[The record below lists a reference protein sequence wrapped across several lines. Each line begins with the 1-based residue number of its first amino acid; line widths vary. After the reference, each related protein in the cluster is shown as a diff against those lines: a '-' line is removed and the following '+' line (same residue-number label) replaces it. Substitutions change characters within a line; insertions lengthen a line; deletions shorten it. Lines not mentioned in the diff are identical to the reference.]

1 MAIPV
6 QIQTQA
12 TRENFAGI
20 KYYIEGSTVPVLHIE
35 LAQMPIYFE
44 HHVLLWKDTRVN
56 VGLRPLKGGFKR
68 MLAGMPIFM
77 TEATGPG
84 GIGFSRDGVGHIFP
98 MHLYPGQGIDV
109 REHQFLAATASID
122 FTFQRV
128 KGASNIFLGNSGF
141 FLDTFFAPQQEGVLW
156 LYGYGNVF
164 EVVLQPGEQID
175 VEPGG
180 WIYKDSSVRMETQF
194 QKFSMGLL
202 AGSGQLFWN
211 RFTGPGRVGI
221 QSMYVNLAA
230 ASEDGNKGGGGGGG
244 GFNINFGS

>member
-1 MAIPV
+1 MAVPV
-6 QIQTQA
+6 QVQTQA
-12 TRENFAGI
+12 TREAFAGTR
-20 KYYIEGSTVPVLHIE
+20 YYIEGNTVPVLHID

-44 HHVLLWKDTRVN
+44 HHVLLWKDPSVN
-56 VGLRPLKGGFKR
+56 VGLRSLKGGFKR

-77 TEATGPG
+77 TEAHGPG
-84 GIGFSRDGVGHIFP
+84 GIAFSRDGVGHVFP

-109 REHQFLAATASID
+109 REHQFLAATASIE
-122 FTFQRV
+122 FSFQRV
-128 KGASNIFLGNSGF
+128 KGAANIFLGNTGLFIDSF
-141 FLDTFFAPQQEGVLW
+141 FSTQQEGILW

-180 WIYKDSSVRMETQF
+180 WIYKDGSVRMDTQF
-194 QKFSMGLL
+194 QKLSTGLL
-202 AGSGQLFWN
+202 AGGGSLFWN

-221 QSMYVNLAA
+221 QSMYVDFAA
-230 ASEDGNKGGGGGGG
+230 AENRGNSNSGG